1 MTPRQAELI
10 AGILHHAGWQAFLE
24 VKQEKLD
31 RIHQELEYEGGLN
44 VQKLQGKVAEIRED
58 FALQKKVLSML
69 AKKG

>member
-10 AGILHHAGWQAFLE
+10 LQLTNHAGWKAFLE
-24 VKQEKLD
+24 VKREKLD

-44 VQKLQGKVAEIRED
+44 VQKLQGRAVEIRED

>member
-10 AGILHHAGWQAFLE
+10 LQLTNHAGWKAFLE

-44 VQKLQGKVAEIRED
+44 VQKLQGRAVEIRED
-58 FALQKKVLSML
+58 FALQKKVISML
-69 AKKG
+69 DKKG